1 MMEIIENYYREH
13 KQVFNECL
21 ARIPLGYKV
30 EDIHEM
36 RTSIKR
42 LRALFQLVEFL
53 SDDKFSTKKYLKRG
67 RRLFKSVG
75 TLREI
80 QVEEM
85 LVYKY
90 EEKLSR
96 NFNEYSEYLF
106 EKEHREIETLKKSFG
121 EIKGDRIFNDEDF
134 FSAIKEIDKDSVE
147 EKTQAFIKRKSNTLL
162 KMNRKGKITKRVH
175 KNRTILK
182 QFYYLYDILTT
193 LSDWHILL
201 GMTRDEI
208 REREQQIGEWHD
220 RVNSLHYLKLFFTTY
235 NYKPPEK
242 YFNLKQFIFKERDE
256 MKKAVVKHLFVGQ
269 TELWD
274 ESP

>member
-1 MMEIIENYYREH
+1 MEIIENYYREH
-13 KQVFNECL
+13 KQVFDECI
-21 ARIPLGYKV
+21 ARAPEGYKV
-30 EDIHEM
+30 EDIHNM

-42 LRALFQLVEFL
+42 LRALLQLVEFL
-53 SDDKFSTKKYLKRG
+53 SDNNFSTKKYLKRG
-67 RRLFKSVG
+67 RKLFKAVG
-75 TLREI
+75 VLREL

-90 EEKLSR
+90 EEMLGLE
-96 NFNEYSEYLF
+96 FTEYSEYLF

>member
-13 KQVFNECL
+13 KQVFDECL
-21 ARIPLGYKV
+21 ARIPVGYKV

-42 LRALFQLVEFL
+42 LRALLQLVEFL
-53 SDDKFSTKKYLKRG
+53 SDNKFSTKKYLKRG
-67 RRLFKSVG
+67 RMLFKSVG

-85 LVYKY
+85 LVYNY
-90 EEKLSR
+90 EEKLGLDLS
-96 NFNEYSEYLF
+96 EYSEYLF
-106 EKEHREIETLKKSFG
+106 EKEHREIGCLKKSFG
-121 EIKGDRIFNDEDF
+121 NIKGDNIFNNKNL
-134 FSAIKEIDKDSVE
+134 KEALKSIDKETVQ
-147 EKTQAFIKRKSNTLL
+147 EKTQAFVKSKSNTLL

-182 QFYYLYDILTT
+182 QIYYLYDILTE
-193 LSDWHILL
+193 LSGWHIFL
-201 GMTRDEI
+201 GMTKDEI

-220 RVNSLHYLKLFFTTY
+220 RVNSLHYLKLFFKIN

-242 YFNLKQFIFKERDE
+242 YFTLKQSVFKERDE
-256 MKKAVVKHLFVGQ
+256 MKEAVVKNLFVGQ

-274 ESP
+274 E